1 MVKGG
6 NGILVM
12 VRVMFLVGIRV
23 GIRFLVIAWV
33 RLTVGVGFL
42 VRVWVRVRVGIRFL
56 VVAWVRLTVGV
67 GFLVGIIVKWWFGIM
82 VGAGVGV
89 GAGVALRMRVL
100 DFLFD
105 SNEVMSVLL
114 IVVCIARI
122 FLVRCLWLLI
132 SSWSLCSVSC
142 ESSIWKWYAGISLS
156 IIVVVVV
163 VVPSEVVVYFVTV
176 VESVVVIVV
185 FRAVSSSNSSFQFEF
200 FLIKSVCYYSRDVCQ
215 NLSIFVC

>member
-1 MVKGG
+1 
-6 NGILVM
+6 M

-114 IVVCIARI
+114 IVVCIVRI
-122 FLVRCLWLLI
+122 FLVRGLWLLI
-132 SSWSLCSVSC
+132 SSWSLCSVSR

-163 VVPSEVVVYFVTV
+163 LVVSCLVYTSPSP
-176 VESVVVIVV
+176 
-185 FRAVSSSNSSFQFEF
+185 
-200 FLIKSVCYYSRDVCQ
+200 RDRG
-215 NLSIFVC
+215 